1 MIRPKWFVMT
11 CLVILLVAS
20 CAQKQVIKDVGRAPE
35 SSKASLKGS
44 QIEQRLRAETARWR
58 GTPHRMG
65 GNDRR
70 GVDCSGLVQR
80 MYKDLFGIQLPRTAR
95 QQSGRG
101 LRVKRSEL
109 KPGDLVFFNL
119 PKKKK
124 LDHVGIYLGRGDFV
138 HTSSKKGVTVSR
150 INSVYWKKYYW
161 TARRI
166 LPL

>member
-1 MIRPKWFVMT
+1 MIRPKWFVT
-11 CLVILLVAS
+11 ACLVILVVTG
-20 CAQKQVIKDVGRAPE
+20 CGQKQVIQDVGRAPHPGE
-35 SSKASLKGS
+35 ASL
-44 QIEQRLRAETARWR
+44 QANEVEQQLRAAAARWR

-65 GNDRR
+65 GSDRR
-70 GVDCSGLVQR
+70 GVDCSGLVQQ
-80 MYKDLFGIQLPRTAR
+80 MYRDLFGIQLPRTAR

-109 KPGDLVFFNL
+109 KPGDLVFFN
-119 PKKKK
+119 PPGK

-150 INSVYWKKYYW
+150 IRSSYWKKHYW

>member
-11 CLVILLVAS
+11 CLVILFVAG
-20 CAQKQVIKDVGRAPE
+20 CGQKQVIKDVGRAPE
-35 SSKASLKGS
+35 PSSASLPGN
-44 QIEQRLRAETARWR
+44 QIEQRLRAKTARWR

-65 GNDRR
+65 GNDRC

-80 MYKDLFGIQLPRTAR
+80 MYMDLFGIQLPRTAQ

-138 HTSSKKGVTVSR
+138 HTSSKKGE
-150 INSVYWKKYYW
+150 
-161 TARRI
+161 TASSGMHA
-166 LPL
+166 

>member
-1 MIRPKWFVMT
+1 MRPQWFMT
-11 CLVILLVAS
+11 VCLLIFLVAG
-20 CAQKQVIKDVGRAPE
+20 CGQKQVIKDVGRAPRP
-35 SSKASLKGS
+35 SGAS
-44 QIEQRLRAETARWR
+44 QQDAEIEQRLRAEATRWR

-95 QQSGRG
+95 LQSGIG
-101 LRVKRSEL
+101 LQVKRNDL
-109 KPGDLVFFNL
+109 KPGDLVFFI
-119 PKKKK
+119 PPGKR
-124 LDHVGIYLGRGDFV
+124 DHVGIYLGRGDFV

-150 INSVYWKKYYW
+150 IDSSYWKKHYW